1 GAGGL
6 RPLLHLLHR
15 ADGARREPQPSAARR
30 ARRDRGAGRGGLR
43 GGRPDGR
50 APRRLRPGPGAAG
63 RPSLAGGRDRRAGR
77 RAAPAALLDRP
88 ARGGRVAPACDG
100 GRAERLPPPA
110 RAAAVGRRRRA
121 RPHAPPLRRGAGA
134 RAPRD
139 DPRAPARRGHR
150 DRPDRGLPRRG
161 RRRLRADARLPR
173 REPALLLPR
182 LPVLGAQRD
191 HRREARRARAAGDAR
206 RPRSPPAGARRP
218 QARGVRAPLRRRRG
232 GGAGRVDTRPRDRR
246 AARLHAQL
254 PARGPRRAGRAHGP
268 ARARA
273 ARRPP
278 GRPGAGPRRRGMPPD
293 ASEGELSKIRASLVN
308 ADVLARKAR
317 ELDVGSALRFGKGE
331 EKSGGREKVSILASA
346 YEALLGAVY
355 ADGGY
360 EAARAMVEHHFAGD
374 IEEHLTVGLRD
385 YKTRLQELTQRLF
398 RETPLYTLVEE
409 SGPDHAKRFVSEIA
423 LGGRCY
429 GRGLGR
435 TKKAAEQAAAG
446 EALAALEREHADRLP

>member
-1 GAGGL
+1 FL
-6 RPLLHLLHR
+6 
-15 ADGARREPQPSAARR
+15 
-30 ARRDRGAGRGGLR
+30 
-43 GGRPDGR
+43 
-50 APRRLRPGPGAAG
+50 
-63 RPSLAGGRDRRAGR
+63 
-77 RAAPAALLDRP
+77 
-88 ARGGRVAPACDG
+88 
-100 GRAERLPPPA
+100 
-110 RAAAVGRRRRA
+110 
-121 RPHAPPLRRGAGA
+121 
-134 RAPRD
+134 
-139 DPRAPARRGHR
+139 
-150 DRPDRGLPRRG
+150 
-161 RRRLRADARLPR
+161 
-173 REPALLLPR
+173 
-182 LPVLGAQRD
+182 
-191 HRREARRARAAGDAR
+191 GDAVLALAM
-206 RPRSPPAGARRP
+206 SD
-218 QARGVRAPLRRRRG
+218 LLM
-232 GGAGRVDTRPRDRR
+232 TRF
-246 AARLHAQL
+246 
-254 PARGPRRAGRAHGP
+254 
-268 ARARA
+268 
-273 ARRPP
+273 
-278 GRPGAGPRRRGMPPD
+278 PD

-385 YKTRLQELTQRLF
+385 YKTHLQELTQRLF